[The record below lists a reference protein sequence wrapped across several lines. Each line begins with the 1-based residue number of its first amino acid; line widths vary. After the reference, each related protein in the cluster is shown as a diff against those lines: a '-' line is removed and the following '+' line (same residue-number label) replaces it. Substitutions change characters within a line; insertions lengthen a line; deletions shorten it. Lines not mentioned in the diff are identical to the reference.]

1 MSHSF
6 RIGDEAADHIAVE
19 VLAREHPDKSDYW
32 DGNWLTA
39 NVDVACGPWQ
49 GNYRAA
55 LRAEEFAHFRDQLQ
69 RLEDDGE
76 APPAEFESMEPWLRF
91 NVHRSDR
98 HGHLR
103 ISGHA
108 QTEPFFDSHN
118 ILYFVLELDRSFM
131 SGTLDELAQVIEEFP
146 VIGARLFD
154 RNDVVG
160 WARFESRP

>member
-1 MSHSF
+1 MSRSF
-6 RIGDEAADHIAVE
+6 RIGDDTAEHVGVE

-39 NVDVACGPWQ
+39 TVDVACGPWR
-49 GNYRAA
+49 GSYSAA
-55 LRAEEFAHFRDQLQ
+55 LRAEEFVHFRDQLQ
-69 RLEDDGE
+69 RLAEDDD

-103 ISGHA
+103 VTGRA

-118 ILYFVLELDRSFM
+118 VFYFVLELEQGFLPV
-131 SGTLDELAQVIEEFP
+131 TLEELGKVIEEFP
-146 VIGARLFD
+146 VIG
-154 RNDVVG
+154 
-160 WARFESRP
+160 SR